1 MTLIDLIR
9 NQSLLTEIIEYIR
22 KHKLVSEQEAFL

>member
-9 NQSLLTEIIEYIR
+9 NQSLLTEIIECIR